1 MRNDAELAAI
11 ADEHGTPVLI
21 LERAVLEQRLALFKR
36 LLPRVSPHYAVK
48 ACPHPEVVRTR
59 HGAGAA
65 FDIATSGE
73 IDILR
78 GCRVPPSATIH
89 THPIKR
95 DVDIRAAL
103 RYGCTTFV
111 VDNASEIDKFARYRE
126 RVGLL
131 LRIRIDNERARIDLS
146 RKFGCAPDAV
156 PELIAYAASRQV
168 HVKGLSF
175 HVGSGNADPAAH
187 VHAVRTLAATLE
199 DCRGVTGARLTV
211 LDIGG
216 GFPVSHSLGA
226 EDPLAAYCA
235 PLAGV
240 IAELPSRIS
249 VVAEPGRALVAPAMS
264 SVNTVVGKAVRGG
277 TPWYYLDDGV
287 YGAFSGRVFDH
298 AEFELLPLG
307 EAARPG
313 AAASPA
319 VIAGPTCDSIDV
331 VSDACPLPELEIGDR
346 LLTRMIGAYSWATAT
361 EFNSI
366 PRPKVVV
373 ID

>member
-1 MRNDAELAAI
+1 VLTADELAAL
-11 ADEHGTPVLI
+11 AETHGTPLLV
-21 LERAVLEQRLALFKR
+21 LERGVLAERLALFRR
-36 LLPRVSPHYAVK
+36 LLPRVKPHYAVK
-48 ACPHPEVVRTR
+48 ACPHPDVVRTLYE
-59 HGAGAA
+59 AGAS

-73 IDILR
+73 IDILKA
-78 GCRVPPSATIH
+78 CRVPSSSVIH

-131 LRIRIDNERARIDLS
+131 LRIRIDNARAKVDLS
-146 RKFGCAPDAV
+146 RKFGCSPDDA
-156 PELIAYAASRQV
+156 PELIAHAVARDV

-175 HVGSGNADPAAH
+175 HVGSANADPSAH
-187 VHAVRTLAATLE
+187 VLAVSTLAATLQ

-216 GFPVSHSLGA
+216 GFPVSHSVDA
-226 EDPLAAYCA
+226 SDPMVQYCA
-235 PLAGV
+235 PLNEAIERLPERIRV
-240 IAELPSRIS
+240 I
-249 VVAEPGRALVAPAMS
+249 AEPGRALVAPAMS
-264 SVNTVVGKAVRGG
+264 SINTIVGKAVRGG

-298 AEFELLPLG
+298 AEFELTPVG
-307 EAARPG
+307 AQADRP
-313 AAASPA
+313 AVEPSA

-331 VSDACPLPELEIGDR
+331 VNDAAPLPDLDIGDR

-366 PRPKVVV
+366 PKPRVLVV
-373 ID
+373 D